1 MKALLRSRS
10 RFAALALAGICL
22 ATAAQ
27 AAFAGIGESTSEFL
41 AVGPGGLKIEGKGT
55 GVSVAE
61 AGGTVTV
68 TAAVNALKTGMS
80 LRDDHLK
87 KAINAS
93 AHPNATLS
101 VARSALQIPADG
113 QSATAKT
120 KGKFTLNGVTKE
132 LDFDY
137 KVNRTGSDFHVQGR
151 TQFDLTQ
158 FELEQPC
165 YLGVC
170 VDKTIKVKVAFKVRD
185 N

>member
-1 MKALLRSRS
+1 MKALLRVRS
-10 RFAALALAGICL
+10 RFAALALAGLCF
-22 ATAAQ
+22 ATAAH
-27 AAFAGIGESTSEFL
+27 AAFAGIGDSTSEFL

-61 AGGTVTV
+61 AGGNLTV
-68 TAAVNALKTGMS
+68 TAAVNGLKTGMS

-87 KAINAS
+87 KAINADK
-93 AHPNATLS
+93 HPNATLT
-101 VARSALQIPADG
+101 VARSQLQVPADG
-113 QSATAKT
+113 QSATATT

-137 KVNRTGSDFHVQGR
+137 KVSRTGSDYHVQGK

-158 FELEQPC
+158 FALEQPC